1 MTARPEISSTP
12 ERRVTIHDV
21 AAACGVAPS
30 TVSRAL
36 SRPGRINPE
45 TAERITRVA
54 QELGYRS
61 SRPTP
66 VGTQSTGGKKI
77 LLLSVPDLTNPV
89 FAEIAR
95 GAQETAMSLDY
106 TVQLSDFQ
114 ESPRL
119 ERLSIERS
127 LPGVDG
133 VIMVSSRLPDSAL
146 RVIAQSKPVVLLSR
160 TVTSIP
166 SVVTD
171 DDAGMR
177 TAVEHL
183 AGLGHER
190 IIYLAGPEASWASG
204 VRWLALRRVAE
215 ELGLKARRLGP
226 FLPTLA
232 GGLRAAEQFVLRPAT
247 AVIAFNDQ
255 LAAGLIKG
263 LGRSGV
269 SVPSDVSVIGF
280 DNTIVAALVAPGL
293 TSVATPRREQGA
305 VGSRL
310 LISRITGDS
319 SLVERSGPLPTR
331 LSVRTSTSVQR
342 SEAARAWAARES
354 ARRAPVPLT
363 PRSTGRP
370 VARTVRPLAAPAV

>member
-1 MTARPEISSTP
+1 
-12 ERRVTIHDV
+12 VTIHDV

-45 TAERITRVA
+45 TAERITQVA
-54 QELGYRS
+54 HELGYRS
-61 SRPTP
+61 SQPTP
-66 VGTQSTGGKKI
+66 VSAPGSGSRKI

-95 GAQETAMSLDY
+95 GAQETAMSLGY
-106 TVQLSDFQ
+106 TLQLSDFQ
-114 ESPRL
+114 ESARL
-119 ERLSIERS
+119 ERMSIERS

-166 SVVTD
+166 SVITD

-183 AGLGHER
+183 TELGHER
-190 IIYLAGPEASWASG
+190 ILYLAGPEASWASG
-204 VRWLALRRVAE
+204 VRWLALRRATE
-215 ELGLKARRLGP
+215 ALGVKARRLGP

-232 GGLRAAEQFVLRPAT
+232 GGLRAAEQFVARPAT

-263 LGRSGV
+263 LARSGV
-269 SVPSDVSVIGF
+269 SVPSDVSVVGF

-305 VGSRL
+305 AGSRL
-310 LISRITGDS
+310 LISRITGDG
-319 SLVERSGPLPTR
+319 LLGERSGPLPTR

-342 SEAARAWAARES
+342 SAAARVPVRQVPVTLVPHNTGQPAV
-354 ARRAPVPLT
+354 RAV
-363 PRSTGRP
+363 RP
-370 VARTVRPLAAPAV
+370 VVTPAV

>member
-1 MTARPEISSTP
+1 M
-12 ERRVTIHDV
+12 
-21 AAACGVAPS
+21 
-30 TVSRAL
+30 
-36 SRPGRINPE
+36 
-45 TAERITRVA
+45 
-54 QELGYRS
+54 
-61 SRPTP
+61 
-66 VGTQSTGGKKI
+66 
-77 LLLSVPDLTNPV
+77 
-89 FAEIAR
+89 
-95 GAQETAMSLDY
+95 
-106 TVQLSDFQ
+106 
-114 ESPRL
+114 
-119 ERLSIERS
+119 
-127 LPGVDG
+127 
-133 VIMVSSRLPDSAL
+133 PDSAL

-160 TVTSIP
+160 TVASIP

-190 IIYLAGPEASWASG
+190 ILYIAGPEASWASG
-204 VRWLALRRVAE
+204 VRWLALRRAAE
-215 ELGLKARRLGP
+215 ALGIKARRLGP

-232 GGLRAAEQFVLRPAT
+232 GGLRAAEQFVARPAS

-310 LISRITGDS
+310 LISRITGDGS
-319 SLVERSGPLPTR
+319 IVERSGPLPTR

-342 SEAARAWAARES
+342 SGTARAWAARE
-354 ARRAPVPLT
+354 AVRQAPVPLV
-363 PRSTGRP
+363 PRGTGRP
-370 VARTVRPLAAPAV
+370 AAHAGRTLAAPAV